1 MFGFI
6 HTAKV
11 FFRKKDPGGKS
22 ERPVSVPFYY
32 ILLLKPLI
40 NDGIGP
46 RFDVNKYRN
55 EGDFFEVN
63 IGVCQ
68 KHRAERKSEIPKR
81 TTNSL
86 FVLSFCLGF
95 FFPIVRH
102 FRSRGGLSFCW
113 HLRAESS
120 YFPWNPRL
128 KSGKFFEIRY
138 LSTFLLYNLVL

>member
-55 EGDFFEVN
+55 EGDFFEVELWRASE
-63 IGVCQ
+63 Q
-68 KHRAERKSEIPKR
+68 AERS
-81 TTNSL
+81 
-86 FVLSFCLGF
+86 
-95 FFPIVRH
+95 
-102 FRSRGGLSFCW
+102 
-113 HLRAESS
+113 
-120 YFPWNPRL
+120 
-128 KSGKFFEIRY
+128 
-138 LSTFLLYNLVL
+138 